1 MHQLRL
7 FFTAL
12 EFLTRLRKPQW
23 VGFDAAWLPQ
33 SMSYLPVV
41 GAVVGAISAL
51 AYWLVQLIL
60 PGNLAVLAA
69 IVVGLLVTGA
79 MHEDGLADTCDAL
92 GAGGSRERMLAI
104 MQDSRVGTYGVLG
117 LAAMLLAR
125 FLALDWLPP
134 TWVMFALLVGHTWSR
149 IGPLAMMASLT
160 YVRSAGPSKARAA
173 THDVGWHAVAIGVCW
188 GLLVLLGCLAILV
201 FAGHPWWIVAP
212 LCAGAGLA
220 LLASVLAGMWAAQHL
235 GGYTGDTLGA
245 AQQVGELVCY
255 LAIVAIAR
263 NWSGT

>member
-12 EFLTRLRKPQW
+12 EFLTRLRKPRW

-41 GAVVGAISAL
+41 GAVVGSASAL
-51 AYWLVQLIL
+51 GFWVVAQFL
-60 PGNLAVLAA
+60 PGNLAILAA
-69 IVVGLLVTGA
+69 IVVGLLLTGA

-117 LAAMLLAR
+117 LVTMLLAR
-125 FLALDWLPP
+125 FLTLDWLPP
-134 TWVMFALLVGHTWSR
+134 TWVMFGLVVGHTWSR

-160 YVRSAGPSKARAA
+160 HVRSTGPSKARAA
-173 THDVGWHAVAIGVCW
+173 TTDVGWRAVAIGVTW
-188 GLLVLLGCLAILV
+188 GLVVLAGCLAVLL
-201 FAGHPWWIVAP
+201 AGGHPWWIVAP

-220 LLASVLAGMWAAQHL
+220 LLTSVLAGMWAAQHL

-263 NWSGT
+263 NWSGA